1 MRVFLWV
8 LKEVF
13 SKSLMAEVS
22 RSTCQIVLF
31 FKFIKDLTIPGRIS
45 DILVDGAGVVLVVLE
60 PFQVLASRDEMYG
73 MPILVRRDSEVTF
86 LIVPAKVFQNPVS
99 KKDVLIHCAEYQ
111 VQIQRTA

>member
-1 MRVFLWV
+1 
-8 LKEVF
+8 
-13 SKSLMAEVS
+13 MAEVS
-22 RSTCQIVLF
+22 RSTRQIVLF

-60 PFQVLASRDEMYG
+60 PFQVLASWDEMYG

-86 LIVPAKVFQNPVS
+86 LIVPAKVFQNSVS

-111 VQIQRTA
+111 V